1 MPAISITDDQRE
13 RLRWIQTRLA
23 EDVEYGHVRPRDALE
38 YLLDRFDED
47 DEAVAQHA
55 EPEEDS
61 TPDSPS
67 SPGSMPTSES
77 IPTESGTADDSTGFV
92 VMNGGGGVTGRRTG
106 LGGTDS
112 VDEEDDG
119 DTPDGGDA
127 MDDET
132 TDGEATDEEATDGEE
147 MDDRST
153 TDDESQS
160 EADTADGESTDDAD
174 EPSDADDTDDAESGD
189 GERLNA
195 VMSLL
200 ADHDGKWRETGGGE
214 EKYEVDLPDGGTERA
229 RTKDDVRAVLFR
241 HYR

>member
-38 YLLDRFDED
+38 YLLDRVDED
-47 DEAVAQHA
+47 DDAVAQPA
-55 EPEEDS
+55 ESGEAS
-61 TPDSPS
+61 TSDSPS
-67 SPGSMPTSES
+67 STGSPPTSES
-77 IPTESGTADDSTGFV
+77 IPPSTGTADDSTEFV
-92 VMNGGGGVTGRRTG
+92 VMNGEGGVTGRHTS
-106 LGGTDS
+106 LGGTDP
-112 VDEEDDG
+112 VDEGDDG
-119 DTPDGGDA
+119 GMQDGDDA
-127 MDDET
+127 
-132 TDGEATDEEATDGEE
+132 A
-147 MDDRST
+147 DDRST
-153 TDDESQS
+153 TDDEGTDVEEMDDEATDDEEMDDESQS
-160 EADTADGESTDDAD
+160 EVDAADGNPTDDAD
-174 EPSDADDTDDAESGD
+174 DPADAGDTDDAESGD

-229 RTKDDVRAVLFR
+229 RTKDDVRAVLFK